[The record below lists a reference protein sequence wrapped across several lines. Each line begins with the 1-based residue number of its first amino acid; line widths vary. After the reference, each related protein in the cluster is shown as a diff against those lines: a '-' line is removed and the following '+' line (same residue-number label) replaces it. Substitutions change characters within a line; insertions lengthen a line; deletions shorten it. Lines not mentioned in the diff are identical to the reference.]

1 MRPAPSNRRQPA
13 ILLVIAALWSA
24 HGLPADLARQV
35 VAERL
40 NAASSISQSS
50 RAKVLLSRLSTKV
63 SNAKQFD
70 LRPFLEQLLA
80 LSSDT
85 SLGGPQS
92 SEVPLLPSAGT
103 AIVRSPFAPVLF
115 QRPPPHAFL
124 S

>member
-1 MRPAPSNRRQPA
+1 VRPAPSTRRQPA
-13 ILLVIAALWSA
+13 ILLVVAALWSA
-24 HGLPADLARQV
+24 HGLPADLARQM

-50 RAKVLLSRLSTKV
+50 RAKVLLSGLSTKV

-85 SLGGPQS
+85 ALAGLHSAD
-92 SEVPLLPSAGT
+92 VPLLPRVTT
-103 AIVRSPFAPVLF
+103 AVAWSHFRPALF

-124 S
+124 A

>member
-1 MRPAPSNRRQPA
+1 MRPAPSTRRQPA
-13 ILLVIAALWSA
+13 IFLVIAALWSA

-40 NAASSISQSS
+40 HAASSVSQSA

-63 SNAKQFD
+63 SSAKQFD

-80 LSSDT
+80 LSSD
-85 SLGGPQS
+85 SALGAAHS
-92 SEVPLLPSAGT
+92 TEVPLVPRAGT
-103 AIVRSPFAPVLF
+103 AITRLHFPPALF